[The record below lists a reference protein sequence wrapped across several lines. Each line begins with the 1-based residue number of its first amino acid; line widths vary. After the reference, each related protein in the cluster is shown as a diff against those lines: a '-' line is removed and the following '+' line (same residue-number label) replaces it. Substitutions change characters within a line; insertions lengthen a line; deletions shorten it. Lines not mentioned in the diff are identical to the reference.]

1 MTTPPK
7 TAIRSAA
14 PSTGQV
20 ATQYGLLL
28 AGSVLVV
35 APVVLLFIFL
45 QRYFTQ
51 SIATVGV
58 R

>member
-1 MTTPPK
+1 MYTLPV
-7 TAIRSAA
+7 ALSLY
-14 PSTGQV
+14 STGQV

-51 SIATVGV
+51 SIATVGL